1 MSSDATDAA
10 LVALEGE
17 RDRVVATEPV
27 LLVLLLVLVVV
38 VLGTSLADRT
48 AVCSLAGLLL
58 LLLLVVVLEGA
69 ATVVVVAVV
78 TAADAAGDCAG
89 DDASAGIADGTRVVR
104 MTTGDIRADG
114 SVPLRYGPAYES
126 NDAALLANTRK
137 HSITR
142 ALSRFW

>member
-1 MSSDATDAA
+1 M
-10 LVALEGE
+10 ALEGE

-58 LLLLVVVLEGA
+58 LLLLLVVVLEGA
-69 ATVVVVAVV
+69 ATVVIVAVV

>member
-1 MSSDATDAA
+1 M
-10 LVALEGE
+10 ALEGE